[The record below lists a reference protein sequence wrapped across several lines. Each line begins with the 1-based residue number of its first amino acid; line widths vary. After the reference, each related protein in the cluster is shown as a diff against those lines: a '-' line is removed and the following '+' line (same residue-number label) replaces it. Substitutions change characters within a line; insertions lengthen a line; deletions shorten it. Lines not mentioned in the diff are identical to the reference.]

1 MPANPNPS
9 PHRNQS
15 DKILTLHAEH
25 DSRHPEQAKP
35 YRLPKYSCLSIHDA
49 NHTCTAPH
57 KSRHKQKPQEFWHF
71 GQNSCGSTQIVTD
84 APTGSPAHAGIDHGG
99 LLLKQFDGRFPR
111 TRGDRPALR
120 QAHFRHAAGKDAH
133 APGFYLHLEPGAC
146 FAACGIWHP
155 GGDALAE
162 IRNAII
168 EDSASWTRMTQAKAF
183 RDTFTLMGQ
192 SLQRPPRGCDA
203 AHPLIDDLK
212 RKDFVAGTVFHEADA
227 IRPDFLQRFA
237 QIARGGAAFV
247 GFLSRAVGVSF

>member
-1 MPANPNPS
+1 MTAPRFKPAFFDFLRELKANNERSWFEANKARYHADVRDPMLDFIAAFAEPLADIS
-9 PHRNQS
+9 PHFVADPRANGGS
-15 DKILTLHAEH
+15 LFRIYRDTRFSPDKT
-25 DSRHPEQAKP
+25 P
-35 YRLPKYSCLSIHDA
+35 YKT
-49 NHTCTAPH
+49 N
-57 KSRHKQKPQEFWHF
+57 
-71 GQNSCGSTQIVTD
+71 
-84 APTGSPAHAGIDHGG
+84 AG
-99 LLLKQFDGRFPR
+99 
-111 TRGDRPALR
+111 
-120 QAHFRHAAGKDAH
+120 AHFRHAAGKDAH

-212 RKDFVAGTVFHEADA
+212 RKDFVAATVFHEADA

>member
-1 MPANPNPS
+1 MAPRFKAAFFDFLRELKANNERSWFEANKARYHADVRDPMLDFIAAFAEPLADIS
-9 PHRNQS
+9 PHFVADPRANGGS
-15 DKILTLHAEH
+15 LFRIYRDTRFSPDKT
-25 DSRHPEQAKP
+25 P
-35 YRLPKYSCLSIHDA
+35 YKT
-49 NHTCTAPH
+49 N
-57 KSRHKQKPQEFWHF
+57 
-71 GQNSCGSTQIVTD
+71 
-84 APTGSPAHAGIDHGG
+84 AG
-99 LLLKQFDGRFPR
+99 
-111 TRGDRPALR
+111 
-120 QAHFRHAAGKDAH
+120 AHFRHAAGKDAH

-168 EDSASWTRMTQAKAF
+168 EDPASWTRMTQAKAF

-192 SLQRPPRGCDA
+192 SLKRPPRGCDA

-212 RKDFVAGTVFHEADA
+212 RKDFVAATVFHEADA

>member
-1 MPANPNPS
+1 MTAPRFKPAFFDFLRELKANNERSWFEANKARYHADVRDPMLDFIAAFAEPLADIS
-9 PHRNQS
+9 PHFVADPRANGGS
-15 DKILTLHAEH
+15 LFRIYRDTRFSPDKT
-25 DSRHPEQAKP
+25 P
-35 YRLPKYSCLSIHDA
+35 YKT
-49 NHTCTAPH
+49 N
-57 KSRHKQKPQEFWHF
+57 
-71 GQNSCGSTQIVTD
+71 
-84 APTGSPAHAGIDHGG
+84 AG
-99 LLLKQFDGRFPR
+99 
-111 TRGDRPALR
+111 
-120 QAHFRHAAGKDAH
+120 AHFRHAAGKDAH

-168 EDSASWTRMTQAKAF
+168 EDPASWTRMTQAKAF

-212 RKDFVAGTVFHEADA
+212 RKDFVAATVFHEADA

>member
-1 MPANPNPS
+1 MTAPRFKPAFFDFLRELKANNERSWFEANKARYHADVRDPMLDFIAAFAEPLADIS
-9 PHRNQS
+9 PHFVADPRANGGS
-15 DKILTLHAEH
+15 LFRIYRDTRFSPDKT
-25 DSRHPEQAKP
+25 P
-35 YRLPKYSCLSIHDA
+35 YKT
-49 NHTCTAPH
+49 N
-57 KSRHKQKPQEFWHF
+57 
-71 GQNSCGSTQIVTD
+71 
-84 APTGSPAHAGIDHGG
+84 AG
-99 LLLKQFDGRFPR
+99 
-111 TRGDRPALR
+111 
-120 QAHFRHAAGKDAH
+120 AHFRHAAGKDAH